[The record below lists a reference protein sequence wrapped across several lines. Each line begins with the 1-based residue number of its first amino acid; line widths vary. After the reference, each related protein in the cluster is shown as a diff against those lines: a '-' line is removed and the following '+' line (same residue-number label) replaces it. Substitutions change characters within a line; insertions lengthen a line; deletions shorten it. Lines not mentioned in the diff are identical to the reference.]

1 MLSSGDVAQ
10 MFAAQNQM
18 FMGQNQFA
26 SQIGVANPGMS
37 LASWGTD
44 PRQKAFG
51 ASGTFGGHSP
61 VSYAPTGMTG
71 PGYGGGTKMAGGAM
85 SLMGGAASAAAG
97 MMFDPFSA
105 AMAGSGIAPSLFGR
119 SAIGMMAGGGLAGG
133 AAAAGAAFLPMYA
146 AQKGIQAFVGGGQQ
160 QQAIGSA
167 LGSFGFQNT
176 SSRTGQGFSRDD
188 AQQIGNQVRAIAHI
202 PEMMTSVEE
211 LTKLIPKLKSSG
223 VMSGVR
229 DASEFNSRFKEAVK
243 TLRDVSRVI
252 GTTMEEASQFFEH
265 SRSVGFLG
273 RTDQIKNAMNVKFT
287 AAQTGMSDQQVMQ
300 LQQSGAQM
308 AVGRGIR
315 RQVGAASVTNMSQ
328 QFARGMQSGNIS
340 QSDLE
345 DMTGVSG
352 EAAVGAAAQQM
363 TEKLARFAEST
374 AAGRASMMGLAE
386 FDDKGRYK
394 GINKE
399 LAQKYAT
406 GEVSKEDLMRRIAG
420 FSSQQKIS
428 ASRKVGSMAIEFA
441 GATGPGGA
449 MSFMKNVLAE
459 GGHTGEAGKFMMQKY
474 GFSEVEVDVMSQ
486 MEGMGMS
493 GSGEDRQK
501 KAFERKQQMKADI
514 ADRTDPSKIMSRIG
528 TKMKGMG
535 GPLSVANI
543 EAQGAKMFSFIGKA
557 YDEFI
562 DDVVGNYSMELSE
575 KGAQRLL
582 QSFQSQKGKEDMKAL
597 FAMKMPQYSPEASS
611 TKLGKMFAGAQGV
624 ATLGGSLLAQG
635 GLNAAGKNFDKGV
648 GGIAS
653 LFSGGGMSGAGDV
666 TQQRDTMQKYFGM
679 SGAEDSD
686 VNARFKELKSM
697 AGGTEDDKARQ
708 QVQDAIDHLNAT
720 GGFRDASTPADKMK
734 MLTEELESRS
744 STLGIGGGRVSAV
757 EDFIKRKGLGKGGA
771 NKMAESAMALTKT
784 GTFSKEGFASGEAQ
798 IRDLAKKTALSIRA
812 ADDHLL
818 KVFGDDAGKEISS
831 AISSDSQ
838 IGTNLRNALENPAV
852 AAALNERDDSDGAR
866 KLETALGKPKGSIS
880 EAEYRKT
887 KEGHDRIKDA
897 LEGLSEDDKKKKKEE
912 MGTAIGFRELMEDTK
927 GTGVMQ
933 IAARDLADSMG
944 SGDLKSALRKFAG
957 AEGLD
962 AEQGKSEVQEV
973 ITKSVGRFMDAR
985 KELQAATN
993 SKDKG
998 RIDAAQKKFKALTDE
1013 LGTEVSGRI
1022 AQESG
1027 RFDSKAREI
1036 SEGSVLSKADVSEK
1050 LGISEESLSKLG
1062 LGSSIKLDKATLA
1075 KIKQSKVGTNV
1086 AGESL
1091 VGTEAQAAKNKEEQ
1105 MTKTLTSIDETN
1117 KNILSVNKLLTTTI
1131 AIAHGVTKEKIA
1143 DYDKTAESQ
1152 KADADSKKGM
1162 GKHG

>member
-1 MLSSGDVAQ
+1 

-26 SQIGVANPGMS
+26 AQIGVANPGMS

-51 ASGTFGGHSP
+51 PGGTFGGHSP

-71 PGYGGGTKMAGGAM
+71 PGFGGGTKMAGGAM
-85 SLMGGAASAAAG
+85 SLMGGAASAVSG

-167 LGSFGFQNT
+167 LGNFGFQNT
-176 SSRTGQGFSRDD
+176 NSRTGQGFSRDD
-188 AQQIGNQVRAIAHI
+188 AQQIGNQVRAIAYI

-223 VMSGVR
+223 MMSGVR

-243 TLRDVSRVI
+243 TLRDVSRVM
-252 GTTMEEASQFFEH
+252 GTSMEEATQFFEH

-273 RTDQIKNAMNVKFT
+273 RTDQIKNAMNVQFT
-287 AAQTGMSDQQVMQ
+287 AAQTGMSSQQVMQ
-300 LQQSGAQM
+300 LQQGGAQM

-315 RQVGAASVTNMSQ
+315 RQAGATAVTNMAQ
-328 QFARGMQSGNIS
+328 QFGRGMQSGNIS
-340 QSDLE
+340 QADLE

-374 AAGRASMMGLAE
+374 AAGRASMMGLAD

-493 GSGEDRQK
+493 GSDEDRKK
-501 KAFERKQQMKADI
+501 KAFERKRQMEADI

-528 TKMKGMG
+528 TKLKS
-535 GPLSVANI
+535 SVGLTRA
-543 EAQGAKMFSFIGKA
+543 EQEGAKMFSFIGKA
-557 YDEFI
+557 YDEFV
-562 DDVVGNYSMELSE
+562 DDVVGRYSMELSE

-597 FAMKMPQYSPEASS
+597 FAMKTPQYTTAGSAS
-611 TKLGKMFAGAQGV
+611 TLGKLFAGAQG
-624 ATLGGSLLAQG
+624 AMTMGGSLIAQG
-635 GLNAAGKNFDKGV
+635 GLNAAGKNFDRDV
-648 GGIAS
+648 GSVMKFFTGA
-653 LFSGGGMSGAGDV
+653 GMSGTGDV
-666 TQQRDTMQKYFGM
+666 QQQRDFMQKSFGRTD
-679 SGAEDSD
+679 SGDI
-686 VNARFKELKSM
+686 NARMKELQGM
-697 AGGTEDDKARQ
+697 GGGASAARG
-708 QVQDAIDHLNAT
+708 QVQDIIDQLNEK
-720 GGFRDASTPADKMK
+720 GEFRDASQTDKLK
-734 MLTEELESRS
+734 MLTEAMQGKT
-744 STLGIGGGRVSAV
+744 STLGFGGEQMSEVQK
-757 EDFIKRKGLGKGGA
+757 FIKEKGLGKGGA
-771 NKMAESAMALTKT
+771 NAMAEAAMALSGGALT
-784 GTFSKEGFASGEAQ
+784 GDFSDQEASMRDSAKKFSK
-798 IRDLAKKTALSIRA
+798 SIQA
-812 ADDHLL
+812 ADIHMKD
-818 KVFGDDAGKEISS
+818 VFGEDTATTLSG
-831 AISSDSQ
+831 AIASDFE
-838 IGTNLRNALENPAV
+838 IGTNIRKGMDNPAIK
-852 AAALNERDDSDGAR
+852 AALNLKGEEGAR
-866 KLETALGKPKGSIS
+866 ALEKALGKPEGSVS
-880 EAEYRKT
+880 LDEFQKT
-887 KEGHDRIKDA
+887 QESMDRINTQLAGITDPEKREA
-897 LEGLSEDDKKKKKEE
+897 KRRE
-912 MGTAIGFRELMEDTK
+912 MISAIGSRQMAEFTK
-927 GTGVMQ
+927 NIGVSQ
-933 IAARDLADSMG
+933 IAAKDLAGAMG
-944 SGDLKSALRKFAG
+944 PGELQAALKAFAG
-957 AEGLD
+957 ADGGQAAYE
-962 AEQGKSEVQEV
+962 AQGKVQEV
-973 ITKSVGRFMDAR
+973 ISKSVAEYAAVKGDKGKLA
-985 KELQAATN
+985 ELQKKVGSEVFQRIAMASSTFDRGASSLEGKTVSKAMAA
-993 SKDKG
+993 
-998 RIDAAQKKFKALTDE
+998 RE
-1013 LGTEVSGRI
+1013 LGV
-1022 AQESG
+1022 
-1027 RFDSKAREI
+1027 
-1036 SEGSVLSKADVSEK
+1036 
-1050 LGISEESLSKLG
+1050 SEESLEGLG
-1062 LGSSIKLDKATLA
+1062 SGSSIKLDKATLA
-1075 KIKQSKVGTNV
+1075 KIKQSKVGADV
-1086 AGESL
+1086 AGGAL

-1117 KNILSVNKLLTTTI
+1117 KSLLSATKLLTTFV
-1131 AIAHGVTKEKIA
+1131 AIS
-1143 DYDKTAESQ
+1143 DKTGKVAEYQ
-1152 KADADSKKGM
+1152 KSEETKKAEAEAKAA
-1162 GKHG
+1162 GKN